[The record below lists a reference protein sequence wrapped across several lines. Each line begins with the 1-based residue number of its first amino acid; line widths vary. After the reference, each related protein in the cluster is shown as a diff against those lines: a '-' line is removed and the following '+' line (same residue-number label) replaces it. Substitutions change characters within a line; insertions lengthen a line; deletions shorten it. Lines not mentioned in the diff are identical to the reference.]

1 VRAVLPQ
8 MLERGRGKILVMGSA
23 AALRGARLAYVRA
36 VGVELAPKACRSM
49 PLAGWC
55 AR

>member
-36 VGVELAPKACRSM
+36 VGVELAAKGVQVNAI
-49 PLAGWC
+49 GWVV
-55 AR
+55 R